1 MQRDERAFRIVLSG
15 QVIDEECLEAIP
27 AHGCGVRISIVGEP
41 NNTFGESQVVLAW
54 RTIKVLRSRASERAG
69 EGEGKT
75 CKQRKRVH
83 DSQP

>member
-1 MQRDERAFRIVLSG
+1 M
-15 QVIDEECLEAIP
+15 
-27 AHGCGVRISIVGEP
+27 RISIVGEP

-75 CKQRKRVH
+75 CKQWECVH